1 MSAMPLPVHDLPLFV
16 AAGLLLNLTPGPD
29 MLFVA
34 GSSVAQGRRAGVMG
48 ALGVGAGCVLH
59 MVLAAAGL
67 SALLAASALAFEIVK
82 WAGAAYLVW
91 IGIGMLR
98 RGGDAAVVRPVETD
112 PRRVFW
118 QGALTNALNPKVALF
133 FLAFLPQ
140 FITPDAPGQPLAFL
154 ALGALFNV
162 GGTAVNIVVALLAGA
177 LRDTLARSDGG
188 AGAAWFRRAAGALFV
203 GLGIKL
209 ALSARS

>member
-1 MSAMPLPVHDLPLFV
+1 MSLPVHDLPLFL

-34 GSSVAQGRRAGVMG
+34 GSSAAHGRRAGVM
-48 ALGVGAGCVLH
+48 ASLGVGAGCLVH
-59 MVLAAAGL
+59 TVLAAIGL
-67 SALLAASALAFEIVK
+67 SALLAASALAFDIVK

-98 RGGDAAVVRPVETD
+98 RRAASGEAPLIVAPG
-112 PRRVFW
+112 RVFW
-118 QGALTNALNPKVALF
+118 QGALTNTLNPKVALF

-140 FITPDAPGQPLAFL
+140 FIVPDAPGQTLAFL

-162 GGTAVNIVVALLAGA
+162 GGTAVNIAVALLASVA
-177 LRDTLARSDGG
+177 RDRFAESGG
-188 AGAAWFRRAAGALFV
+188 AGSWGEWLRRAAGALFI
-203 GLGIKL
+203 GLGVKL
-209 ALSARS
+209 AFSSR